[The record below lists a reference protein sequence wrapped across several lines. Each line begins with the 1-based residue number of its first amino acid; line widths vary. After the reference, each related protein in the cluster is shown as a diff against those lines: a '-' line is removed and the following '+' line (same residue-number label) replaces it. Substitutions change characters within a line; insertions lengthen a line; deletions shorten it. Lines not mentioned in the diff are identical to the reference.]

1 MTLPVKEL
9 LLVGEN
15 RLRDAGIADAK
26 VDSRALYCHI
36 FDLTPAQLIMEWQK
50 TVEFD
55 YCEKYFSLLDRRAA
69 GEPVQ
74 YITGVQEFMGYPIK
88 VNPSVLI
95 PRLDTETVVEKAIEI
110 AKEKKAK
117 EILDLCCGSGPIGIA
132 MAKNLHD
139 AKITLSDVS
148 GDAAEVA
155 RSNVNALNLSKRI
168 DVKSGDLFEPFRG
181 RFSKKRFDMIVSNPP
196 YIPKATIPK
205 LMAEVKDHEPMTALD
220 GGEDGLDFYRWISGE
235 AGVFLKKRGILVF
248 EIGHDQGEAVSK
260 LLEEHGFENVQVVKD
275 LAGLDRTVWGQL
287 AK

>member
-26 VDSRALYCHI
+26 VDSRTLYCHI

-117 EILDLCCGSGPIGIA
+117 EILDLCCGSGAIGIA
-132 MAKNLHD
+132 MAKNLPD